1 MHGRRGQ
8 VAYEMN
14 QYESFKVF
22 LKHNLM
28 KQVHVVGFEGTLID
42 AHNLGDE
49 QLMVRILDKYRE
61 TPLDWWVHYDGP
73 RAAWKVFQSNYTNLN
88 IVNQVVPSDIIPIV
102 REIESNQLSICIGK
116 KQIFCSSC
124 FRIRSENALLKLQL
138 SKASHGVVAH
148 DDPDIGPL
156 IREWFVNRYHFVG
169 VGRGY
174 PRRKLRRELQKH
186 LSSVLGY
193 RADLSVSCS
202 LWRWFVSDVIKD
214 SSTQYRGF
222 RIWKKVT

>member
-1 MHGRRGQ
+1 MHGRSGR
-8 VAYEMN
+8 VAYKMV
-14 QYESFKVF
+14 QYEAFKVF

-28 KQVHVVGFEGTLID
+28 KKIHVVDFDGTLID

-49 QLMVRILDKYRE
+49 KLMMRILDKYRE
-61 TPLDWWVHYDGP
+61 TALDWWVHYDGP

-124 FRIRSENALLKLQL
+124 FRIRSENALLKLKL
-138 SKASHGVVAH
+138 SDASVTGAAH

-156 IREWFVNRYHFVG
+156 VREWFTERYHFNG
-169 VGRGY
+169 IGRGY
-174 PRRKLRRELQKH
+174 PRRKLRVELQKH

-193 RADLSVSCS
+193 RADLSGTSS
-202 LWRWFVSDVIKD
+202 LWKWFITDVIKD
-214 SSTQYRGF
+214 KSTQYRGF
-222 RIWKKVT
+222 RIWKKTT